1 MYVRYL
7 CAHICLY
14 VYNIYICIWRRGGEI
29 ERERESEG
37 GREGDGESERVS
49 ERTKGMVGERACLCA
64 HFYTCMGFKSHT
76 HNSLCTYGHL
86 HRWVA
91 R

>member
-1 MYVRYL
+1 MYMEE
-7 CAHICLY
+7 
-14 VYNIYICIWRRGGEI
+14 RGGDR
-29 ERERESEG
+29 ERERAREG
-37 GREGDGESERVS
+37 GREGDGERDGESERVS
-49 ERTKGMVGERACLCA
+49 ERTRGMVGERACLCA